1 MKKPIIAIDG
11 PAASGKSTTARL
23 LAARLGLVYLD
34 TGAMYRACALQAERL
49 SLSLEDSV
57 NIGIMMDEIELKVE
71 FADGVNHIFLG
82 DEDVSQEIRS
92 EHISKQASLISA
104 LPSVRLKMVELQ
116 RKIASKGGV
125 ILDGRDIGS
134 YVFPDADF
142 KFYLVATAQIR
153 AKRRFDELVNKGF
166 DADFDDV
173 LQDIQQ
179 RDESDA
185 NRALA
190 PLKKMP
196 DAIEIDTGSLSI
208 KEQVNLLYDVIKQRS
223 ASL

>member
-49 SLSLEDSV
+49 ALSLEDSV
-57 NIGIMMDEIELKVE
+57 NIGTMMDEIELKVE

-208 KEQVNLLYDVIKQRS
+208 KEQVNLLYDAIKERS